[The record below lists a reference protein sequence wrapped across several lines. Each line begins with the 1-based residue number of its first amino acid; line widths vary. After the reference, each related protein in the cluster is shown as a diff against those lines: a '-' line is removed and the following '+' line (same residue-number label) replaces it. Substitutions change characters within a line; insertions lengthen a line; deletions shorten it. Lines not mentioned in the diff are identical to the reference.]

1 MNTNA
6 KETKPIDE
14 ETSQIL
20 NLLYASVKTQM
31 HLPDGSMYEVPV
43 AGNISLLASGY
54 KGIIAWRKK
63 REEVYGVKLYS
74 PYLNKINQNN
84 NPAKTKK

>member
-20 NLLYASVKTQM
+20 NLLYASVKTHM
-31 HLPDGSMYEVPV
+31 RLPNGKHYEVPET
-43 AGNISLLASGY
+43 GNISLLASGY
-54 KGIIAWRKK
+54 KGVIAWRKK
-63 REEVYGVKLYS
+63 REEVYGVKYYS
-74 PYLNKINQNN
+74 PFLNKINQKK
-84 NPAKTKK
+84 NPTKPEK